1 MKLLLCKT
9 CGDIFNLQRHSKSCG
24 CGLVSG
30 KYTDNLYA
38 EYSGGIPIGFNNSSL
53 VKALLNQPESG
64 MGERFEAFI
73 IPKECPTML
82 NLRLEALR
90 KLSELDQELGFNE

>member
-9 CGDIFNLQRHSKSCG
+9 CGDVFNLQRHFKSCG
-24 CGLVSG
+24 CGLASG

-53 VKALLNQPESG
+53 VKALLNQPENG

-73 IPKECPTML
+73 IPKECPTM
-82 NLRLEALR
+82 NVKRLEILEE
-90 KLSELDQELGFNE
+90 LSKLDQELGFQ

>member
-1 MKLLLCKT
+1 VKLLLCKT
-9 CGDIFNLQRHSKSCG
+9 CGDVFNLQLHTKSCG

-30 KYTDNLYA
+30 KYIDNLYA
-38 EYSGGIPIGFNNSSL
+38 EYSNGIPIGFNNPSL
-53 VKALLNQPESG
+53 AKALKNQPESG

-82 NLRLEALR
+82 NLRLESLQ
-90 KLSELDQELGFNE
+90 KLSELDQELGFK